1 MLRVTDYFSGI
12 DDKKTAKN
20 AKQWLLKYGEKKM
33 IAKRYQVSMVNISS
47 PMISDMPSSPSF
59 GNHVEDKMAKAIDE
73 CREAENY
80 MRITEQVIEGIE
92 DDELKQLLT
101 LKYLKIGYNDVAVQS
116 LLHMISS
123 TFYNAETNALIV
135 FAFLFP
141 PYIKQMV
148 VSKN

>member
-33 IAKRYQVSMVNISS
+33 IAKRYQASMVNISS
-47 PMISDMPSSPSF
+47 PTISDMPSSPSF
-59 GNHVEDKMAKAIDE
+59 GNYVEDKMAKAIDE

-101 LKYLKIGYNDVAVQS
+101 LKYLKMDNDDISIQAT
-116 LLHMISS
+116 LHMASS
-123 TFYNAETNALIV
+123 TFYDNEINALVV

-148 VSKN
+148 VNES